1 MKKIINLVLLNLVF
15 IPAIAFSLTWDLEQ
29 FDGTKKSIEDYKG
42 QWVIVN
48 FWATWCP
55 PCREEIPELISFHD
69 NNKGK
74 AVVLGVNQ
82 ENLSVDDLNKF
93 VEEYFIEYP
102 QFKVSPNEKLP
113 VGSISGLPTTFV
125 ISPKGDVV
133 AKQVG
138 QIDEAMLTDFIRD
151 WKEK

>member
-1 MKKIINLVLLNLVF
+1 MKKIINLVLLNVVF

-29 FDGTKKSIEDYKG
+29 LDGTKKSIEDYKG

-55 PCREEIPELISFHD
+55 PCREEIPELMSFHD

-82 ENLSVDDLNKF
+82 ENLSADDLNKF
-93 VEEYFIEYP
+93 VDEYFMEYP
-102 QFKVSPNEKLP
+102 QFKASPYEKLP
-113 VGSISGLPTTFV
+113 VGSIPGLPTTFV

>member
-29 FDGTKKSIEDYKG
+29 LDGTKKSIEDYKG
-42 QWVIVN
+42 QWVVVN

-55 PCREEIPELISFHD
+55 PCREEIPELMSFHD

-82 ENLSVDDLNKF
+82 ENLSADDLNKF
-93 VEEYFIEYP
+93 VEILVIRIS
-102 QFKVSPNEKLP
+102 QFKASPYEKLP
-113 VGSISGLPTTFV
+113 VGSIPGLPTTFI
-125 ISPKGDVV
+125 ISPKGDIV